1 MSTVRWLEEISLVK
15 KHKYSKL
22 AEKKL
27 NAGTGDVA
35 AKVGDGKE
43 TVIKVLK
50 GELTDI
56 HRFARSHFST
66 RHLIFNVP

>member
-1 MSTVRWLEEISLVK
+1 MSRVRWLEEISLAK

-43 TVIKVLK
+43 TDIKVLK
-50 GELTDI
+50 EDLTDI
-56 HRFARSHFST
+56 HRFPGPHF
-66 RHLIFNVP
+66 INKYIEFQI

>member
-1 MSTVRWLEEISLVK
+1 MAGGDFSCK
-15 KHKYSKL
+15 KHKFSKL

-43 TVIKVLK
+43 TDIKVLK
-50 GELTDI
+50 EDLTDI
-56 HRFARSHFST
+56 HRFPGPHF
-66 RHLIFNVP
+66 INKYIEFQI